1 MIRAERLNREVRR
14 LLDAV
19 SAQLSNEKV
28 TELVGKV
35 VLDGQDVPA
44 VAKEFLNENG
54 LL

>member
-1 MIRAERLNREVRR
+1 MIRSERLNGEVRR

-19 SAQLSNEKV
+19 SGRLSNEKV

-35 VLDGQDVPA
+35 ALDGQDVPA
-44 VAKEFLNENG
+44 VATEFLNENG